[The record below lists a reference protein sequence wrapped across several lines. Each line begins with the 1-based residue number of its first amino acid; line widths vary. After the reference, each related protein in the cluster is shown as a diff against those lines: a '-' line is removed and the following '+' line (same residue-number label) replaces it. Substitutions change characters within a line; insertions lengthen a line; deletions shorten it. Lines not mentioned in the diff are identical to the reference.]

1 MFTFTR
7 EVMRA
12 GGVAQVAKHLPSKYE
27 ALSSDRK
34 TTQKKKKNEL
44 WEPMI

>member
-27 ALSSDRK
+27 ALSSDP
-34 TTQKKKKNEL
+34 KKKKRMNFGS
-44 WEPMI
+44 P